1 MKNQNQN
8 TELESAAQAI
18 LQSGRI
24 FNRPASAAEL
34 SAARHLVDSR
44 PYWARLAAAQDMV

>member
-1 MKNQNQN
+1 MKN
-8 TELESAAQAI
+8 TEKTDTIQAAQSI

-34 SAARHLVDSR
+34 STARRLVDSR
-44 PYWARLAAAQDMV
+44 PYWLRLAAAQDMA